1 MPIQT
6 TTMNMGFWSVLSEA
20 TVNFWN
26 YKYLKNL
33 FMLFLDQQ
41 LVPAFVSMTEID
53 QPL

>member
-1 MPIQT
+1 MPILT
-6 TTMNMGFWSVLSEA
+6 TTKNMGALVVLSEA

-26 YKYLKNL
+26 YKYLKKF

-41 LVPAFVSMTEID
+41 FVPAFVSMTEID